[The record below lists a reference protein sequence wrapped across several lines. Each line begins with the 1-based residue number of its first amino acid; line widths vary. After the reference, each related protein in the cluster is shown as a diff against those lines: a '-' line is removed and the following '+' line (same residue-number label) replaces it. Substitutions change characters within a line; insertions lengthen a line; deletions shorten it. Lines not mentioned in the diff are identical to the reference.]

1 MSKLI
6 SISLSPNVEKEDVLL
21 ALKLLFSPW
30 KRMKGKAILE
40 LEEEFKK
47 YLGTKYAF
55 SFNSGR
61 SSLMAILNSLGLMDG
76 DEVLLQAFTC
86 NAVANPI
93 IWSGLKP
100 VYIDCD
106 EKTFNIDVEDLE
118 KKISSKSKAVIIQ
131 HTFGLP
137 ADIDEI
143 LEVCRQN
150 NLILIEDC
158 AHSLG
163 AEYKGKKVGTFGKAS
178 FFSFSRDK
186 VISSVYGGM
195 VATDDDKLAGRI
207 QEYQEKIGYPHYLWS
222 CQQLLHPVLMNWLI
236 LPTYKSIGKYLF
248 VLFQELNILSKAVSL
263 KEKRGERPNYFPK
276 RMQNALAVLALN
288 QLKKLERFNN
298 HRREIASF
306 YYEELKGTSFKLPVD
321 PEDRKQNFLRFT
333 LKHEKAHEIIEK
345 FWDKNVLIGD
355 WYTTPIAPDYNKLE
369 KIKHGRDL
377 RPASENMGYKLGSCP
392 VAERLAK
399 ETFNLPTHINV
410 SKEEAKKIV
419 EFLRQWK

>member
-6 SISLSPNVEKEDVLL
+6 SISLSPNVEKDDVLL

-30 KRMKGKAILE
+30 KKVRGKAILE
-40 LEEEFKK
+40 LEEWFKR

-61 SSLMAILNSLGLMDG
+61 SSLMAILNSLGLEKG

-86 NAVANPI
+86 NAVANPV
-93 IWSGLKP
+93 IWSDLKP
-100 VYIDCD
+100 IYVDCD
-106 EKTFNIDVEDLE
+106 ENTFNINVEDLK
-118 KKISSKSKAVIIQ
+118 KKISSKSRAVIIQ

-143 LEVCRQN
+143 LGVCRQN

-163 AEYKGKKVGTFGKAS
+163 AQYKGKKVGTLGKAS

-207 QEYQEKIGYPHYLWS
+207 KEYQTKIGYPHYFWS

-236 LPTYKSIGKYLF
+236 LPTYKYFGKYL
-248 VLFQELNILSKAVSL
+248 LIIFQWLHILSKAVHWR
-263 KEKRGERPNYFPK
+263 EKRGMKPWYFPK
-276 RMQNALAVLALN
+276 RMQNASAILALN
-288 QLKKLERFNN
+288 QLKKLERFND
-298 HRREIASF
+298 HRQEIASF
-306 YYEELKGTSFKLPVD
+306 YYEELKGMGFELPMD
-321 PEDRKQNFLRFT
+321 FSDRKQNFLRFT
-333 LKHEKAHEIIEK
+333 LKHEKAHEIIKK
-345 FWDKNVLIGD
+345 FWDKNILIGD
-355 WYTTPIAPDYNKLE
+355 WYTSVIAPHDTRLE
-369 KIKHGRDL
+369 KV
-377 RPASENMGYKLGSCP
+377 GYTLGSCL
-392 VAERLAK
+392 VAEKLAK
-399 ETFNLPTHINV
+399 ETFNLPTHINI
-410 SKEEAKKIV
+410 SKEEAKKIT
-419 EFLRQWK
+419 EFLKQWK